1 VKITEDDFPD
11 SSRASSEMLGLEQPS
26 SSVESPKEW
35 IEWVAAVE
43 AFIRYK
49 KADAMLKER
58 DKHAQS

>member
-1 VKITEDDFPD
+1 
-11 SSRASSEMLGLEQPS
+11 MLGLEQPS